1 MKNTLFRL
9 GHMLLGWG
17 TVGVV
22 YSLTDRLQGTGT
34 LLPPSALDRAIPFSP
49 AAIWLYLSFFLI
61 VPAGYLLAPLQ
72 RIKWLTLAMQLTALG
87 AGAVYLLWPTTMA
100 YPQNDGVGISAQL
113 LAALTQVDSPQNCL
127 PSLHMALTVL
137 AVWALSD
144 GERKVR
150 TALWMLWG
158 VAIAFSILQLRRHL
172 FVDLAGGAL
181 LALCAGGLA
190 LRIKALRRR
199 VVKGEMG

>member
-1 MKNTLFRL
+1 MKNALFRL
-9 GHMLLGWG
+9 WQMLLGWG
-17 TVGVV
+17 TVGIV
-22 YSLTDRLQGTGT
+22 YNLTDRLQGAGT

-49 AAIWLYLSFFLI
+49 SAIWLYLSFFLI

-144 GERKVR
+144 GERKMR

-172 FVDLAGGAL
+172 FVDLAGGVL
-181 LALCAGGLA
+181 LALFAGWLA
-190 LRIKALRRR
+190 LRMQTLRGR

>member
-9 GHMLLGWG
+9 GYMLLGWG

-22 YSLTDRLQGTGT
+22 YSLTDRLQGAGT
-34 LLPPSALDRAIPFSP
+34 LLPLSALDRAIPFNP

-100 YPQNDGVGISAQL
+100 YPQNEGVGISAQL

-181 LALCAGGLA
+181 LALFAGWLA

-199 VVKGEMG
+199 VVKGEVG

>member
-1 MKNTLFRL
+1 MKKMLFRL
-9 GHMLLGWG
+9 GNMLLGWG

-22 YSLTDRLQGTGT
+22 YSLTDRLQGAGT
-34 LLPPSALDRAIPFSP
+34 LLPPSALDRAIPFNP

-87 AGAVYLLWPTTMA
+87 AGVVYLLWPTTMA
-100 YPQNDGVGISAQL
+100 YPQNEGVGISAQL

-144 GERKVR
+144 GEHKVR

-181 LALCAGGLA
+181 LALFAGWLA
-190 LRIKALRRR
+190 LRIKVLRRR

>member
-1 MKNTLFRL
+1 M
-9 GHMLLGWG
+9 
-17 TVGVV
+17 
-22 YSLTDRLQGTGT
+22 
-34 LLPPSALDRAIPFSP
+34 
-49 AAIWLYLSFFLI
+49 LYLSFFLI

-72 RIKWLTLAMQLTALG
+72 RIKWLTLAMRLMALG
-87 AGAVYLLWPTTMA
+87 AGGVYLLWPTTMA
-100 YPQNDGVGISAQL
+100 YPQNEGVGISAQL

-181 LALCAGGLA
+181 LALFAGWLA
-190 LRIKALRRR
+190 LRIKALRQR
-199 VVKGEMG
+199 VVKGEVG